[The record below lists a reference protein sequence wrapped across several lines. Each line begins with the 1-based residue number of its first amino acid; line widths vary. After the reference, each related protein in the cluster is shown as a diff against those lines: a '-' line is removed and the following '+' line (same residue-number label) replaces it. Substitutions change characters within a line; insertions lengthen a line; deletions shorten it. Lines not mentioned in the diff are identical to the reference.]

1 MFPDITI
8 GPRELVESD
17 VNKVGLDPSDNKEPR
32 TLLTVD
38 VKDEELIKITALWN
52 QDWKVYWASEEK
64 LVKEAEQYWMGRQYN
79 SIEYQN
85 TKRPI
90 VDNLIFES
98 LETFLPE
105 ATKQNAEPVV
115 MADNSPEGQALSKNI
130 KITLQFLADKLR
142 LRLKLK
148 RQTRYW
154 SIYKLGALKVGWSP
168 DLKEIFT
175 DVVLTNKL
183 VLDPNATIEDG
194 GIYTGEYIGEKK
206 EATAQKLTEMFP
218 SKKDVIEKEADG
230 EMGRKLAYTEWWTSE
245 LLFFTLGQVVLEK
258 YRNPHWNYDEETE
271 TVDEFGNPMPQTIP
285 GSNHFAS
292 PQMPYVFLSV
302 FNLGK
307 HPLDDT
313 SLILQNLANQDRI
326 NSTMKQ
332 IVRNVRKMNGGS
344 AFASES
350 FTKEEAREA
359 QEALDNGDGVWVPT
373 GDINMAFKPYAG
385 TPLPADVFNH
395 LADMR
400 SELRNIFG
408 VKGSSAQGIQQEDT
422 VRGKIITSQKDA
434 SRIGGGI
441 SEYIEQSADRTFNWW
456 VQLMFVYYDEPHYA
470 AVLGTAK
477 AQETIALH
485 NAQLSQYIGDL
496 LVSVKEGSMLPKD
509 DVAKAN
515 QAIELASA
523 QLLSPIDLYD
533 ALDFPDPKETAKNLF
548 LWQTMPQALFPDL
561 FPQGMPV
568 APVENP
574 EAASGAP
581 PPEEEAP
588 APDQGNMSAGMMP
601 LPPII

>member
-1 MFPDITI
+1 MGIPDITI
-8 GPRELVESD
+8 GPRELIESD
-17 VNKVGLDPSDNKEPR
+17 VNKASGEQEKEPR

-38 VKDEELIKITALWN
+38 VDDEQLIKLKNLWET
-52 QDWKVYWASEEK
+52 DWKIYFAGQEK
-64 LVKEAEQYWMGRQYN
+64 LIKEAEEYWIGRQYN
-79 SIEYQN
+79 TIEFQN

-115 MADNSPEGQALSKNI
+115 MADNSPEGQLLSKNI

-148 RQTRYW
+148 RQARYW
-154 SIYKLGALKVGWSP
+154 SIYKLGVLKVGWSP
-168 DLKEIFT
+168 DVQEIFT
-175 DVVLTNKL
+175 DVVLTTKL
-183 VLDPNATIEDG
+183 ILDPNSTIEDG
-194 GIYTGEYIGEKK
+194 GVYTGEYLGERK

-218 SKKDVIEKEADG
+218 KQKEFITNKAEG
-230 EMGRKLAYTEWWTSE
+230 QMGLKLKYVEWWTRE
-245 LLFFTLGQVVLEK
+245 MLFFTLDNTVLEK
-258 YRNPHWNYDEETE
+258 YRNPHWNYDETIQSA
-271 TVDEFGNPMPQTIP
+271 DEFGNEMPVTTP
-285 GSNHFAS
+285 GRNHFES
-292 PQMPYVFLSV
+292 PQIPYIFLSV

-313 SLILQNLANQDRI
+313 SLIIQNLANQDRI

-332 IVRNVRKMNGGS
+332 IIRNVRKMNGGS

-350 FTKEEAREA
+350 FTKEEAAEA
-359 QEALDNGDGVWVPT
+359 QKALDEGDGVWVPT
-373 GDINMAFKPYAG
+373 GDITKAFKPYAG

-422 VRGKIITSQKDA
+422 VRGKIITAQKDS

-441 SEYIEQSADRTFNWW
+441 SEYIEQCADRTFNWW
-456 VQLMFVYYDEPHYA
+456 VQLMFVYYDEPHFA

-477 AQETIALH
+477 AQETIMLQSL
-485 NAQLSQYIGDL
+485 QLQQYIGDL
-496 LVSVKEGSMLPKD
+496 LISVKEGSMLPKD
-509 DVAKAN
+509 DVTRAN

-548 LWQTMPQALFPDL
+548 LWQTMPQLLFPDL
-561 FPQGMPV
+561 PVPQPV
-568 APVENP
+568 APAE
-574 EAASGAP
+574 SGAP
-581 PPEEEAP
+581 PPEGELPPGEGQAP
-588 APDQGNMSAGMMP
+588 PDMMPP
-601 LPPII
+601 LPPI